1 MKYGAA
7 TKTGDFHPTPG
18 TGGKPADG
26 KAATADTLIGGGL
39 TNTVGV
45 LVPSSFG
52 ASKTKAAS
60 APSSNGGLAWAG
72 TSPKTSKTNA
82 KTRMGIG
89 LNLMGCGNG

>member
-1 MKYGAA
+1 MRYGAA
-7 TKTGDFHPTPG
+7 TKTGGFHPTPG
-18 TGGKPADG
+18 TGGKPPNG
-26 KAATADTLIGGGL
+26 EAATADTLIGGGL

-45 LVPSSFG
+45 LV
-52 ASKTKAAS
+52 
-60 APSSNGGLAWAG
+60 PSSNGGLAWAG